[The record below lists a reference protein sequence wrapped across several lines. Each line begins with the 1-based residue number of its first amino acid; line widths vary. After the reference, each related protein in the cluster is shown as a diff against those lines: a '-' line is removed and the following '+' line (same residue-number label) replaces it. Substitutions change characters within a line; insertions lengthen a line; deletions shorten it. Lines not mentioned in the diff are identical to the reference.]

1 MGSILSAFPTEKLK
15 LVKMD
20 GSSIENIE
28 ALVEPEK
35 IFVEDASIIIEEG
48 DMFERK
54 LKNGATE
61 YYEVLDRGFYRGI
74 HGIPDHY
81 QVSVQKTTAKAYTN
95 SVTYNISNESGKINI
110 NSTDNSV
117 NINFALTEEDK
128 ALFET
133 IRSLAE
139 TIENKDEIVA
149 AVNEMQNAVGKKSF
163 LQKYNEFVQAAANHM
178 TVFAPFIPLL
188 TKFLVN

>member
-1 MGSILSAFPTEKLK
+1 M
-15 LVKMD
+15 
-20 GSSIENIE
+20 
-28 ALVEPEK
+28 
-35 IFVEDASIIIEEG
+35 
-48 DMFERK
+48 
-54 LKNGATE
+54 
-61 YYEVLDRGFYRGI
+61 
-74 HGIPDHY
+74 
-81 QVSVQKTTAKAYTN
+81 
-95 SVTYNISNESGKINI
+95 
-110 NSTDNSV
+110 
-117 NINFALTEEDK
+117 TEEDK

-149 AVNEMQNAVGKKSF
+149 AVDEMQNAVGKKGF